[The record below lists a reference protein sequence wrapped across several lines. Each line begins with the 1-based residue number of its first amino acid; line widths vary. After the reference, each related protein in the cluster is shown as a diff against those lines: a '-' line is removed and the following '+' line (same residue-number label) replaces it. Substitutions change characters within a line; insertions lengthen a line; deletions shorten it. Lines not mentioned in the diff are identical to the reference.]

1 MVASAPSF
9 IDLGTAGS
17 PTGLSRGRR
26 GRERTWLGRHSVA
39 IAPAFVLIL
48 FVGAALFA
56 PWVAPY
62 EPNAFDLPNALQ
74 GPTSQHL
81 LGTDQLGRDQLSRLI
96 HGGRATLAL
105 SLAATIGVVLLGLVV
120 GVTAGYFGG
129 WVDTVTG
136 TLVTALLSIPSL
148 LLTLAILGVL
158 GASTTTLLVALI
170 GAGWVGHARVF
181 RAAILAIR
189 EQAYVESAVSLGAS
203 PPRVIIRHLLP
214 NLLTTT
220 VVIAT
225 LDFGGFLLTVSA
237 LSFLGLGVQPPTADW
252 GTMLNDG
259 RPYFDALPILVTL
272 PGVCIT
278 AVAFA
283 SSLLGDS
290 LRDAVDLGH

>member
-1 MVASAPSF
+1 MAAGVSTLGRSGRYASTGREMSDRSRF
-9 IDLGTAGS
+9 RV
-17 PTGLSRGRR
+17 GLSRYRIA
-26 GRERTWLGRHSVA
+26 L
-39 IAPAFVLIL
+39 APAAIL
-48 FVGAALFA
+48 LLVVGAAVLA
-56 PWVAPY
+56 PWIAPY

-74 GPTSQHL
+74 GPTTSHL

-96 HGGRATLAL
+96 HGGRATLLL
-105 SLAATIGVVLLGLVV
+105 SFLATIGVILLGMLV

-129 WVDTVTG
+129 LVDTAIG
-136 TLVTALLSIPSL
+136 TVVTALLAIPSL
-148 LLTLAILGVL
+148 LLTLAILGIL

-181 RAAILAIR
+181 RAAILSIR
-189 EQAYVESAVSLGAS
+189 QQPYVESAVSLGAS
-203 PPRVIIRHLLP
+203 PARVILRHLLP

-220 VVIAT
+220 VILAT

-272 PGVCIT
+272 PGLCIMI
-278 AVAFA
+278 VAFC
-283 SSLLGDS
+283 SDFLGDS
-290 LRDAVDLGH
+290 LRDAVDLGR